1 MEMELLHKRATPES
15 VSCNRVH
22 QDCAAAQSKA
32 TLETLNSSMPAASS
46 MLDLLP
52 PVYLVALG
60 LGVAAVFVVL
70 FYSFTSNSNYE
81 SQMRR
86 QQLANQRAKKAES
99 EPQSSGDD

>member
-1 MEMELLHKRATPES
+1 
-15 VSCNRVH
+15 
-22 QDCAAAQSKA
+22 
-32 TLETLNSSMPAASS
+32 

-86 QQLANQRAKKAES
+86 QQLVERRARRVAAEV
-99 EPQSSGDD
+99 QSLRED

>member
-1 MEMELLHKRATPES
+1 
-15 VSCNRVH
+15 
-22 QDCAAAQSKA
+22 
-32 TLETLNSSMPAASS
+32 

-70 FYSFTSNSNYE
+70 FFSFTSNTNYE

-86 QQLANQRAKKAES
+86 QQLAERRARQVAAET
-99 EPQSSGDD
+99 QSSIDD

>member
-1 MEMELLHKRATPES
+1 
-15 VSCNRVH
+15 
-22 QDCAAAQSKA
+22 
-32 TLETLNSSMPAASS
+32 

-86 QQLANQRAKKAES
+86 QQLAERRARQAAAA
-99 EPQSSGDD
+99 QSSSED

>member
-1 MEMELLHKRATPES
+1 
-15 VSCNRVH
+15 
-22 QDCAAAQSKA
+22 
-32 TLETLNSSMPAASS
+32 

-60 LGVAAVFVVL
+60 LGLAAVFVVL

-86 QQLANQRAKKAES
+86 KQLAERRAKQAAS
-99 EPQSSGDD
+99 EAQSSADD

>member
-1 MEMELLHKRATPES
+1 
-15 VSCNRVH
+15 
-22 QDCAAAQSKA
+22 
-32 TLETLNSSMPAASS
+32 

-81 SQMRR
+81 TQMRR
-86 QQLANQRAKKAES
+86 QQLAERRAKQVAAKNK
-99 EPQSSGDD
+99 SSAND

>member
-1 MEMELLHKRATPES
+1 
-15 VSCNRVH
+15 
-22 QDCAAAQSKA
+22 
-32 TLETLNSSMPAASS
+32 

-52 PVYLVALG
+52 PAYLVALG

-86 QQLANQRAKKAES
+86 QQLAERRAKQAAAEAH
-99 EPQSSGDD
+99 SSRED

>member
-1 MEMELLHKRATPES
+1 
-15 VSCNRVH
+15 
-22 QDCAAAQSKA
+22 
-32 TLETLNSSMPAASS
+32 

-86 QQLANQRAKKAES
+86 QQLAERRARKVATET
-99 EPQSSGDD
+99 QSSTDD

>member
-1 MEMELLHKRATPES
+1 
-15 VSCNRVH
+15 
-22 QDCAAAQSKA
+22 
-32 TLETLNSSMPAASS
+32 

-60 LGVAAVFVVL
+60 LGLAAVFVVL

-86 QQLANQRAKKAES
+86 KQLAERRAKQAAS
-99 EPQSSGDD
+99 EAQSSEDD

>member
-1 MEMELLHKRATPES
+1 
-15 VSCNRVH
+15 
-22 QDCAAAQSKA
+22 
-32 TLETLNSSMPAASS
+32 

-86 QQLANQRAKKAES
+86 QQLAERRAKQVAAKNES
-99 EPQSSGDD
+99 STND

>member
-1 MEMELLHKRATPES
+1 
-15 VSCNRVH
+15 
-22 QDCAAAQSKA
+22 
-32 TLETLNSSMPAASS
+32 

-60 LGVAAVFVVL
+60 LGLAAVFVVL

-86 QQLANQRAKKAES
+86 KQLAERRAKQVAS
-99 EPQSSGDD
+99 EAQSSGDD

>member
-1 MEMELLHKRATPES
+1 
-15 VSCNRVH
+15 
-22 QDCAAAQSKA
+22 
-32 TLETLNSSMPAASS
+32 

-70 FYSFTSNSNYE
+70 FYSFTSNTNYE

-86 QQLANQRAKKAES
+86 QQLAERRARQVAAKT
-99 EPQSSGDD
+99 QSSTDD

>member
-1 MEMELLHKRATPES
+1 
-15 VSCNRVH
+15 
-22 QDCAAAQSKA
+22 
-32 TLETLNSSMPAASS
+32 

-86 QQLANQRAKKAES
+86 QQLAERRARQVAAAT
-99 EPQSSGDD
+99 QSSTDD

>member
-1 MEMELLHKRATPES
+1 
-15 VSCNRVH
+15 
-22 QDCAAAQSKA
+22 
-32 TLETLNSSMPAASS
+32 

-86 QQLANQRAKKAES
+86 QQLAERRARQAAVE
-99 EPQSSGDD
+99 EQSSSED

>member
-1 MEMELLHKRATPES
+1 
-15 VSCNRVH
+15 
-22 QDCAAAQSKA
+22 
-32 TLETLNSSMPAASS
+32 

-86 QQLANQRAKKAES
+86 QQLAERRAKQVAAKKES
-99 EPQSSGDD
+99 STDD

>member
-1 MEMELLHKRATPES
+1 
-15 VSCNRVH
+15 
-22 QDCAAAQSKA
+22 
-32 TLETLNSSMPAASS
+32 

-86 QQLANQRAKKAES
+86 QQLAERRAKQVAAKNES
-99 EPQSSGDD
+99 STDD

>member
-1 MEMELLHKRATPES
+1 
-15 VSCNRVH
+15 
-22 QDCAAAQSKA
+22 
-32 TLETLNSSMPAASS
+32 

-86 QQLANQRAKKAES
+86 QQLAERRARQVAAET
-99 EPQSSGDD
+99 QSSKDD

>member
-1 MEMELLHKRATPES
+1 
-15 VSCNRVH
+15 
-22 QDCAAAQSKA
+22 
-32 TLETLNSSMPAASS
+32 

-86 QQLANQRAKKAES
+86 QQLAKRRAKQVAS
-99 EPQSSGDD
+99 EAQSSGDD

>member
-1 MEMELLHKRATPES
+1 
-15 VSCNRVH
+15 
-22 QDCAAAQSKA
+22 
-32 TLETLNSSMPAASS
+32 

-86 QQLANQRAKKAES
+86 QQLAERRERQVAAET
-99 EPQSSGDD
+99 QSSTDD

>member
-1 MEMELLHKRATPES
+1 
-15 VSCNRVH
+15 
-22 QDCAAAQSKA
+22 
-32 TLETLNSSMPAASS
+32 

-86 QQLANQRAKKAES
+86 QQLAERRARQAAAE
-99 EPQSSGDD
+99 EQSSSED

>member
-1 MEMELLHKRATPES
+1 MELLWKRATPEP
-15 VSCNRVH
+15 VSCNCFH
-22 QDCAAAQSKA
+22 QDCASARSKA
-32 TLETLNSSMPAASS
+32 MLETLNSSKPAASS

-81 SQMRR
+81 NQMRR
-86 QQLANQRAKKAES
+86 QLLAKRRAKQAAS
-99 EPQSSGDD
+99 EAQSSGDD

>member
-1 MEMELLHKRATPES
+1 MELLWKRATPEP

-22 QDCAAAQSKA
+22 QDCAAARSK
-32 TLETLNSSMPAASS
+32 ETPKALNSSKPAESF

-60 LGVAAVFVVL
+60 LGLAAVFVVL

-86 QQLANQRAKKAES
+86 KQLAERRAKQAAS
-99 EPQSSGDD
+99 EAQSSGDD

>member
-1 MEMELLHKRATPES
+1 MELLWKRATPEP

-22 QDCAAAQSKA
+22 QDCAAARSK
-32 TLETLNSSMPAASS
+32 ETPKALNSSKPAESL

-60 LGVAAVFVVL
+60 LGLAAVFVVL

-86 QQLANQRAKKAES
+86 KQLAERRAKQAAS
-99 EPQSSGDD
+99 EAQSSADD

>member
-1 MEMELLHKRATPES
+1 
-15 VSCNRVH
+15 
-22 QDCAAAQSKA
+22 
-32 TLETLNSSMPAASS
+32 

-86 QQLANQRAKKAES
+86 QQLAERRAKQVAAKKES
-99 EPQSSGDD
+99 STND

>member
-1 MEMELLHKRATPES
+1 MELLWKRATPEP
-15 VSCNRVH
+15 VSSNRVH
-22 QDCAAAQSKA
+22 QDCAAARSKE
-32 TLETLNSSMPAASS
+32 TLKALNSSKPAESL

-60 LGVAAVFVVL
+60 LGLAAVLVVL

-86 QQLANQRAKKAES
+86 QQLAERRAKQAAS
-99 EPQSSGDD
+99 EAQSSGDD

>member
-1 MEMELLHKRATPES
+1 
-15 VSCNRVH
+15 
-22 QDCAAAQSKA
+22 
-32 TLETLNSSMPAASS
+32 

-86 QQLANQRAKKAES
+86 QQLAERRAKQVAAKNA
-99 EPQSSGDD
+99 SSTDN

>member
-1 MEMELLHKRATPES
+1 
-15 VSCNRVH
+15 
-22 QDCAAAQSKA
+22 
-32 TLETLNSSMPAASS
+32 

-70 FYSFTSNSNYE
+70 FYAFTSNSNYE

-86 QQLANQRAKKAES
+86 QQLAERRAKQVAAKNES
-99 EPQSSGDD
+99 STDD

>member
-1 MEMELLHKRATPES
+1 
-15 VSCNRVH
+15 
-22 QDCAAAQSKA
+22 
-32 TLETLNSSMPAASS
+32 

-70 FYSFTSNSNYE
+70 FYSFTSNTNYE

-86 QQLANQRAKKAES
+86 QQLAERRARQVAAEK
-99 EPQSSGDD
+99 QSSTDD

>member
-1 MEMELLHKRATPES
+1 
-15 VSCNRVH
+15 
-22 QDCAAAQSKA
+22 
-32 TLETLNSSMPAASS
+32 

-60 LGVAAVFVVL
+60 LGVASVFVVL

-86 QQLANQRAKKAES
+86 QQLAERRAKQVAAKNES
-99 EPQSSGDD
+99 STND

>member
-1 MEMELLHKRATPES
+1 
-15 VSCNRVH
+15 
-22 QDCAAAQSKA
+22 
-32 TLETLNSSMPAASS
+32 

-81 SQMRR
+81 TQMRR
-86 QQLANQRAKKAES
+86 QQLAERRAKQVAAKNES
-99 EPQSSGDD
+99 STDD

>member
-1 MEMELLHKRATPES
+1 VEEGNSGARFLLIAFIKIVLRP
-15 VSCNRVH
+15 R
-22 QDCAAAQSKA
+22 SKA
-32 TLETLNSSMPAASS
+32 TLEDVEFVKPAASS

-86 QQLANQRAKKAES
+86 QQLAERRAKQAAS
-99 EPQSSGDD
+99 EAQSSGDN